1 MGKGAWVKILL
12 VHNAYQQPGGE
23 DEVVRT
29 EGRLLEERG
38 HALVQFTRHNDE
50 IERMSGVSVAGATLW
65 NRATRLDLARL
76 LKRERPDL
84 VHCHNTFPLISPSA
98 YYAARDAGTPV
109 VQTLHNYR
117 LVCSNAQLFRDGG
130 PCEDCI
136 GKSLPWPGV
145 LHACYRDDRRASAVV
160 VAMLGLHRALG
171 TWSRLVGRYI
181 ALTEFA
187 RRKFV
192 EGGLPADR
200 IAVKPNFLHP
210 DPGPGRG
217 DGGFALFVGRL
228 SVEKGIQPLLRAWEG
243 IDDVPLRIV
252 GDGPLAPLVR
262 EADAGAG
269 HVRWLGRLPQEEVQ
283 RLLGEARCLVVPS
296 RWYEGFPRV
305 VVEAFARGT
314 PVVASRLGGLAEIVD
329 EGRTGRLFRPDD
341 AEDLARAVR
350 SIVAG
355 DGALRAAVRAEF
367 EARYTAEAS
376 YRTLMRIYAEAREG

>member
-1 MGKGAWVKILL
+1 MKILL

-29 EGRLLEERG
+29 ERRLLEERG
-38 HALVQFTRHNDE
+38 HGILEFTRHNDE
-50 IERMSGVSVAGATLW
+50 IERMSALAVAGDTLW
-65 NRATRLDLARL
+65 SRDTRRDLARL
-76 LKRERPDL
+76 LERERPDI

-130 PCEDCI
+130 PCEDCV

-171 TWSRLVGRYI
+171 TWSRLVARYI

-187 RRKFV
+187 RGRFV

-217 DGGFALFVGRL
+217 GGGFALYVGRL
-228 SVEKGIQPLLRAWEG
+228 SEEKGIEPLLRAWEA

-262 EADAGAG
+262 QAVGRAGL
-269 HVRWLGRLPQEEVQ
+269 VRWLGRLPQEDVQ

-314 PVVASRLGGLAEIVD
+314 PVVASRLGGLAEIVE
-329 EGRTGRLFRPDD
+329 EGRTGWLFRAGDGD
-341 AEDLARAVR
+341 DLARTIR
-350 SIVAG
+350 SIDAD
-355 DGALRAAVRAEF
+355 DGVLREGARAEF

-376 YRTLMRIYAEAREG
+376 YRTLTRIYAEAREA

>member
-1 MGKGAWVKILL
+1 MKIL
-12 VHNAYQQPGGE
+12 VCHNAYQQPGGE

-29 EGRLLEERG
+29 ERRLLEERG
-38 HALVQFTRHNDE
+38 HDLVPFTRHNDE
-50 IERMSGVSVAGATLW
+50 IERMAALSVAGATLW
-65 NRATRLDLARL
+65 SRATRRDLARL
-76 LKRERPDL
+76 LKRERPDI

-130 PCEDCI
+130 PCEDCV

-171 TWSRLVGRYI
+171 TWSRLVARYI

-228 SVEKGIQPLLRAWEG
+228 SEEKGIETLLRAWEG

-252 GDGPLAPLVR
+252 GEGPLAPLVR
-262 EADAGAG
+262 EAAERTGS
-269 HVRWLGRLPQEEVQ
+269 VRWLGRLPQEEVQ

-305 VVEAFARGT
+305 VVEAYARGT

-329 EGRTGRLFRPDD
+329 GRRTGRLFRPDD
-341 AEDLARAVR
+341 ADELARAVR
-350 SIVAG
+350 SIDAEA
-355 DGALRAAVRAEF
+355 GALRAAARAEF

-376 YRTLMRIYAEAREG
+376 YRTLMRIYAEAREA

>member
-1 MGKGAWVKILL
+1 MKILL

-29 EGRLLEERG
+29 ERRLLEERG
-38 HALVQFTRHNDE
+38 HDLVPFTRHNDE
-50 IERMSGVSVAGATLW
+50 IERMAALSVAGATLW
-65 NRATRLDLARL
+65 SRATRRDLARL
-76 LKRERPDL
+76 LKRERPDI

-130 PCEDCI
+130 PCEDCV

-171 TWSRLVGRYI
+171 TWSRLVARYI

-228 SVEKGIQPLLRAWEG
+228 SEEKGIETLLRAWEG

-252 GDGPLAPLVR
+252 GEGPLAPLVR
-262 EADAGAG
+262 EAAERTGS
-269 HVRWLGRLPQEEVQ
+269 VRWLGRLPQEEVQ

-305 VVEAFARGT
+305 VVEAYARGT

-329 EGRTGRLFRPDD
+329 GRRTGRLFRPDD
-341 AEDLARAVR
+341 ADELARAVR
-350 SIVAG
+350 SIDAEA
-355 DGALRAAVRAEF
+355 GALRAAARAEF

-376 YRTLMRIYAEAREG
+376 YRTLMRIYAEAREA

>member
-1 MGKGAWVKILL
+1 
-12 VHNAYQQPGGE
+12 
-23 DEVVRT
+23 
-29 EGRLLEERG
+29 
-38 HALVQFTRHNDE
+38 
-50 IERMSGVSVAGATLW
+50 MSML
-65 NRATRLDLARL
+65 
-76 LKRERPDL
+76 ERP
-84 VHCHNTFPLISPSA
+84 P
-98 YYAARDAGTPV
+98 
-109 VQTLHNYR
+109 
-117 LVCSNAQLFRDGG
+117 
-130 PCEDCI
+130 
-136 GKSLPWPGV
+136 
-145 LHACYRDDRRASAVV
+145 DRRASAVV

-171 TWSRLVGRYI
+171 TWSRLVARYI

-228 SVEKGIQPLLRAWEG
+228 SEEKGIESLLRAWEG

-252 GDGPLAPLVR
+252 GEGPLAPLVR
-262 EADAGAG
+262 EAAERTGS
-269 HVRWLGRLPQEEVQ
+269 VRWLGRLPQEEVQ

-305 VVEAFARGT
+305 VVEAYARGT

-329 EGRTGRLFRPDD
+329 GRRTGRLFRPDD
-341 AEDLARAVR
+341 ADELARAVR
-350 SIVAG
+350 SIDAEA
-355 DGALRAAVRAEF
+355 GALRAAARAEF

-376 YRTLMRIYAEAREG
+376 YRTLMRIYAEAREA